1 MMEAVKAIKTTEIE
15 DLEAPKLK
23 FSEKIALV
31 IGGAPNTFHSQMTQ
45 MYLLFFYTD
54 YMKLNPAH
62 IAALFLI
69 IRIFDAIIAPF
80 FGAFIDKVK
89 TPWGKYTPWFVI
101 LGVPFGITGWLTF
114 TNPNLSPTGNLVYV
128 IVTYTLYS
136 VISAVITLPG
146 GAVVPTVTKRV
157 NERVSLGQFQYL
169 FIMAGALVVAVGAVP
184 IYKALG
190 GGNDAKGFS
199 LMMAIAGVLT
209 VVVAIYQASKIKERY
224 IVEAKNDDKSPSFK
238 QMIAATFTN
247 KTAVIIYLGLFGS
260 TLSAGVRSAVQIHFF
275 KYFFHNEGL
284 MAIMGIIGLVPALIG
299 VALSHLVIK
308 RIGLKATILTS
319 VVVGLISGP
328 ILLFIPSNN
337 TGLIIFIVIS
347 VITTL
352 IGSMS
357 GPASGALMPAA
368 IDYTEW
374 KTGLNINAFM
384 SSISG
389 FTQTFATALSGAIAA
404 GALSVIGYVPGVEQ
418 SSSTL
423 FGLKI
428 VLFVLPAVLG
438 TLGISIIWFDLTEEK
453 QVQIGKELAERR
465 KHSQTNMTI

>member
-1 MMEAVKAIKTTEIE
+1 MEATKAIEPVDNE
-15 DLEAPKLK
+15 DFEAPKLK
-23 FSEKIALV
+23 LGEKIALV
-31 IGGAPNTFHSQMTQ
+31 IGSAPNTFHTQMTQ
-45 MYLLFFYTD
+45 TYLLFFYTD
-54 YMKLNPAH
+54 FMKINPAY
-62 IAALFLI
+62 IAALFLV
-69 IRIFDAIIAPF
+69 IRILDAIIAPL

-114 TNPNLSPTGNLVYV
+114 TNPNLSPTGNLVYA
-128 IVTYTLYS
+128 IITYTFYS
-136 VISAVITLPG
+136 VISAIINLPG

-157 NERVSLGQFQYL
+157 DERVSLGQLGYL
-169 FIMAGALVVAVGAVP
+169 SIMAGALIVAVGAVP
-184 IYKALG
+184 LYKALG

-199 LMMAIAGVLT
+199 LLMAIAGVFT
-209 VVVAIYQASKIKERY
+209 VLVAIYQVSKIKERY
-224 IVEAKNDDKSPSFK
+224 MVETKKDEKSPSFK
-238 QMIAATFTN
+238 QMFAATFTN
-247 KTAVIIYLGLFGS
+247 KTAVIIYLGGFGAV
-260 TLSAGVRSAVQIHFF
+260 LSAGVRSAVQIHFF

-284 MAIMGIIGLVPALIG
+284 MAIMGIIALVPALIG
-299 VALSHLVIK
+299 VALSHIVIK
-308 RIGLKATILTS
+308 RFGLKVTILTS

-328 ILLFIPSNN
+328 ILLFIPANN

-352 IGSMS
+352 IGSLS

-374 KTGLNINAFM
+374 KTGMNINAFM

-423 FGLKI
+423 FGLKFVI
-428 VLFVLPAVLG
+428 FVLPSILS
-438 TLGISIIWFDLTEEK
+438 TLGISILWFDLTEEK

-465 KHSQTNMTI
+465 KNAQGKMTV